1 MMKLLFTG
9 NCQSSGLAVF
19 MRRARPDWEI
29 HDLPHLATFYS
40 EFTEEQIAAEH
51 AWADL
56 VFYHEKHDHPQDYP
70 TKQPKIPMSVWYQSA
85 PFMAQFD
92 QAMWDA
98 VQYDEEKQAFWKNR
112 DLYIDY
118 LVRDYD
124 FDYERRWND
133 CWEKMKKKEE
143 DEDVPSALRMS
154 EYMNIWGKAR
164 QCQLTCNHPTS
175 YVFWEWT
182 FNILVFLN
190 EKVEPMWNLWQ
201 EVERFPNLAGL
212 PCEESATTGARK
224 HLNLSWGGRPEDD
237 ESGREIARRMLK

>member
-1 MMKLLFTG
+1 MKLLFTG

-143 DEDVPSALRMS
+143 DENVPEELRMS
-154 EYMNIWGKAR
+154 GFMLQGREA
-164 QCQLTCNHPTS
+164 QLQLTCNHPTS
-175 YVFWEWT
+175 
-182 FNILVFLN
+182 LVFFWWTQKILWFL
-190 EKVEPMWNLWQ
+190 KAEPNGNMVNVGECLHN
-201 EVERFPNLAGL
+201 PNIAGL
-212 PCEESATTGARK
+212 PCEESATTGARRY
-224 HLNLSWGGRPEDD
+224 LGLLWGGREIDND
-237 ESGREIARRMLK
+237 SGREIARRMLK